1 MFVLA
6 YDNTDGDANLVDVN
20 SFKEYFFPRVT
31 IKNDNIEIDGKT
43 FYDQPINNPRN
54 K

>member
-1 MFVLA
+1 MFVVA
-6 YDNTDGDANLVDVN
+6 YHNTDGDANLVDVN

-31 IKNDNIEIDGKT
+31 TKNYNIKIDGKT
-43 FYDQPINNPRN
+43 FYDQSINNPRN